1 MFKRFSYFFTYS
13 GRFYKVYNVLYFV
26 LLFLSF
32 LSLFIPSF
40 SVIFFF
46 SVILLMFLSFIKS
59 RLLKPLFTCFL
70 SYKSFSSAEF
80 DIVYSE

>member
-1 MFKRFSYFFTYS
+1 MFKRFSYVFMYS

-26 LLFLSF
+26 LLLLSF

-40 SVIFFF
+40 AVLFFF
-46 SVILLMFLSFIKS
+46 TVLLLMFLSFIKS

-70 SYKSFSSAEF
+70 SFKSVSSQ
-80 DIVYSE
+80 

>member
-1 MFKRFSYFFTYS
+1 MFKRFSYLFMYS

-40 SVIFFF
+40 AVMFFF

-70 SYKSFSSAEF
+70 SFKFVSSQ
-80 DIVYSE
+80 